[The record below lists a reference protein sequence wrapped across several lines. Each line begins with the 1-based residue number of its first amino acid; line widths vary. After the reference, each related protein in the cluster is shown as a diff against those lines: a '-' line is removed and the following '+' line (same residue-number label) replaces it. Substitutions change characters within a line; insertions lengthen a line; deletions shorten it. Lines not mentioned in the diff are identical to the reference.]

1 MLYDMAWCV
10 GSMAGCVPP
19 TKAWCATT
27 SVALSL
33 DSHYAI
39 GVPRAILGSNESFYT
54 VTFLGVSAPVL
65 CTAQHH
71 IAHEDTHVHMFY
83 DDMATRSTVSTRWGD
98 QGNLHRV

>member
-10 GSMAGCVPP
+10 GSMAGCVP

-33 DSHYAI
+33 DSHYSI
-39 GVPRAILGSNESFYT
+39 GVFWASLGSNGSLYT

-65 CTAQHH
+65 CTEQHH

-83 DDMATRSTVSTRWGD
+83 DDMATWSTVSTRWGD
-98 QGNLHRV
+98 QGKLCRV